1 MDIQGTKGVG
11 HAGVYRTVRY
21 ITTYYFYVSLYR
33 CLSNVPTGRVAFF
46 WSIQALKRQP
56 TIIVSLRDRSF
67 PCVLRL
73 RRVVRKLWRLRR
85 TGRRSPGLP
94 AFLAFLAF
102 LTFLAL
108 EVLSAFLT
116 LEALSAFL
124 TLEALSAFL
133 LKRQGD
139 SKFARRVWTP
149 GGVHR
154 SDHRFPISGITVF
167 EALERCRVR
176 IDHPLFFV

>member
-85 TGRRSPGLP
+85 TGWRSPGLP
-94 AFLAFLAF
+94 AFLTFLAF
-102 LTFLAL
+102 L
-108 EVLSAFLT
+108 AFLT

-124 TLEALSAFL
+124 TLEALLAFL

-176 IDHPLFFV
+176 INHPLFFV

>member
-11 HAGVYRTVRY
+11 HAGVYRTVRC

-73 RRVVRKLWRLRR
+73 RRVVRKLWTLRR
-85 TGRRSPGLP
+85 TGWRSPGL
-94 AFLAFLAF
+94 LA
-102 LTFLAL
+102 FLAL

-116 LEALSAFL
+116 LEVLSAFL